1 MEGKSHRVGGV
12 LAALS
17 GYYILQDR
25 GFLIEGVTPLV
36 QLAIIYPFSI
46 VGSLLPD
53 QDHHEESA
61 PMKDVISMTFC
72 KILHLTTKT
81 RKRMLKN
88 GVNQKNWL
96 YRALGLFDAKHRS
109 WQTHS
114 DLSFILFC
122 WLLVVIIG
130 GSGGLLTAEG
140 IIIKL
145 ISMGLVLGLV
155 SHLILDTLT
164 PSGVWCLLFVGINK
178 LIGKKILPEKIRFVP
193 NNPFFSTGGKWE
205 SLWRWGMGVVSFL
218 LFFYILYNMLPY
230 QLEFY
235 NLN

>member
-12 LAALS
+12 LAALG
-17 GYYILQDR
+17 GYYMLKEQ

-61 PMKDVISMTFC
+61 PMKDVISLTFC

-81 RKRMLKN
+81 RKRMKASGVSEKN
-88 GVNQKNWL
+88 TL
-96 YRALGLFDAKHRS
+96 YRLLGIFDAKHRS

-114 DLSFILFC
+114 DLSFFLIC
-122 WLLVVIIG
+122 WMLLSIMSS
-130 GSGGLLTAEG
+130 SGGLLTAEG

-145 ISMGLVLGLV
+145 ISIGLVLGLL
-155 SHLILDTLT
+155 SHLVLDMLT
-164 PSGVWCLLFVGINK
+164 PSGVWCLLFVGLNK
-178 LIGKKILPEKIRFVP
+178 LIGRRVLPEKIHFVP
-193 NNPFFSTGGKWE
+193 NRKFFATGGTWE
-205 SLWRWGMGVVSFL
+205 SWWRWGMGVVSFFV
-218 LFFYILYNMLPY
+218 FFYIIYTMLPY
-230 QLEFY
+230 QLIFRF
-235 NLN
+235 

>member
-12 LAALS
+12 LAALG

-96 YRALGLFDAKHRS
+96 YRALGVFDAKHRS

-122 WLLVVIIG
+122 WLLMVIIG
-130 GSGGLLTAEG
+130 ESGGLLTAEG

-205 SLWRWGMGVVSFL
+205 NLWRWGMGVVSFL

>member
-12 LAALS
+12 LAALG
-17 GYYILQDR
+17 GYYLLKEQ

-61 PMKDVISMTFC
+61 PMKDVISLTFC
-72 KILHLTTKT
+72 KVLHLTTGV
-81 RKRMLKN
+81 RKKMKLA
-88 GVNQKNWL
+88 GVSEKSWW
-96 YRALGLFDAKHRS
+96 YRLLGIFDAKHRS

-114 DLSFILFC
+114 DLSFGLICFMLMS
-122 WLLVVIIG
+122 LMSS
-130 GSGGLLTAEG
+130 SGGLLTAEG

-145 ISMGLVLGLV
+145 ISMGLVLGLM
-155 SHLILDTLT
+155 SHLVLDMLT
-164 PSGVWCLLFVGINK
+164 PSGVWCLFFVGINK
-178 LIGKKILPEKIRFVP
+178 LVGHKVLPEKIRFVP
-193 NNPFFSTGGKWE
+193 NRKFFSTGGKWE

-218 LFFYILYNMLPY
+218 LFFYILYTMLPY
-230 QLEFY
+230 QLEYYGF
-235 NLN
+235 N